1 MVSNYNPTPTSTSTP
16 GIIKFSQIAR
26 GKVKSV
32 KTGQN
37 TYRIT
42 FLQNTDFTLYQ
53 TWSKD
58 GGKSNGI
65 KTGFSDNS
73 NRLIFSD
80 TSNEWQQ
87 IIVDNFKEEG
97 FQPTTIMGVNNCLYA
112 FVITNAYFNKCKK
125 LTLDV
130 STKPIDNL
138 SKTVKTDV
146 KTGVFYARFDIDS
159 SSGEDRLGTKT
170 ISFSFVNQAYPNACG
185 NATISNMPAGIT
197 KAQFDSNPIAQ
208 SFFAQMDKSC
218 ATRGFNTKG
227 VNVGAKTGTISE
239 KTVNWD
245 GQVWTK

>member
-42 FLQNTDFTLYQ
+42 FLQNTDLTLYQ

-73 NRLIFSD
+73 NRYIFSD
-80 TSNEWQQ
+80 TSNEWQKFLF
-87 IIVDNFKEEG
+87 VDNFKEEG

-146 KTGVFYARFDIDS
+146 KTGVFYARFDIDNAPDNNN
-159 SSGEDRLGTKT
+159 GIT
-170 ISFSFVNQAYPNACG
+170 ISYSAVLPAYPNTCG
-185 NATISNMPAGIT
+185 NVTITNISANIT
-197 KAQFDSNPIAQ
+197 AAQFNNNPIAELYG
-208 SFFAQMDKSC
+208 AKKGVSC

-227 VNVGAKTGTISE
+227 VNIGAKTINISGH
-239 KTVNWD
+239 TVKWD
-245 GQVWTK
+245 GQEWKK